1 MNQTDQERFT
11 ALAASLIKANHD
23 LRNALSTAVMAG
35 DRLKANTD
43 PFSSKVTE
51 RLIQS
56 IQDATTLLSAAI
68 RYAEK
73 DATRP
78 ELSRFKLAD
87 LVAELGVENAVTEP
101 IEIEADRPH
110 VTAAVASLVTN
121 AREAGAK
128 TVRLSA
134 NIERGRIHLEVT
146 DDGPGLPPA
155 VQEKMFTPLLTARD
169 GHLGLG
175 LVTARLIARAHGGD
189 LRLVE
194 TGAGGTTFRFELPDT
209 PPEGARFMF

>member
-1 MNQTDQERFT
+1 MDQTDQNRFT

-43 PFSSKVTE
+43 AFSTRVTE

-73 DATRP
+73 DASRP
-78 ELSRFKLAD
+78 EVTRFAISDLA
-87 LVAELGVENAVTEP
+87 AELEAENAVTEP
-101 IEIEADRPH
+101 IEIEADRQH
-110 VTAAVASLVTN
+110 LKTAIAGLIAN
-121 AREAGAK
+121 AKEAGAK
-128 TVRLSA
+128 TVRVSA
-134 NIERGRIHLEVT
+134 GTERSRIVIDVA
-146 DDGPGLPPA
+146 DDGPGLSTA
-155 VQEKMFTPLLTARD
+155 VQEKIFTPLLAARD

-175 LVTARLIARAHGGD
+175 LVTARLMARAHGGD
-189 LRLVE
+189 LRLVK
-194 TGAGGTTFRFELPDT
+194 TGSDGTTFRFELSDA

>member
-1 MNQTDQERFT
+1 MDQNDQERFT

-43 PFSSKVTE
+43 AFSARVTE

-68 RYAEK
+68 RYAER
-73 DATRP
+73 DASRP
-78 ELSRFKLAD
+78 EITRFAIRDLA
-87 LVAELGVENAVTEP
+87 AELEAENAVTEP
-101 IEIEADRPH
+101 IEIEADRTH
-110 VTAAVASLVTN
+110 LKVAIAGLIAN

-128 TVRLSA
+128 IVRVSA
-134 NIERGRIHLEVT
+134 GVERSRVFIDIA
-146 DDGPGLPPA
+146 DDGTGLSTA
-155 VQEKMFTPLLTARD
+155 AQEKIFTPLLTARE

-175 LVTARLIARAHGGD
+175 LVTARLMARAHGGD
-189 LRLVE
+189 LHLVK
-194 TGAGGTTFRFELPDT
+194 TGSDGTTFRLELSDT

>member
-1 MNQTDQERFT
+1 MDQTDQKRFT

-43 PFSSKVTE
+43 PFSAKVTE

-68 RYAEK
+68 RYAET
-73 DATRP
+73 DAARP
-78 ELSRFKLAD
+78 ALTRFKLTD
-87 LVAELGVENAVTEP
+87 LAAELEVENGIAEP

-110 VTAAVASLVTN
+110 LTAAVASLVAN
-121 AREAGAK
+121 AKEAGAEK
-128 TVRLSA
+128 VRVSA
-134 NIERGRIHLEVT
+134 AVERGRIHLEVE
-146 DDGPGLPPA
+146 DDGPGLSVQA
-155 VQEKMFTPLLTARD
+155 QEKIFTPLLTARP

-175 LVTARLIARAHGGD
+175 LVMARLIARAHGGD

-194 TGAGGTTFRFELPDT
+194 TGAGGTTFRFELSEA
-209 PPEGARFMF
+209 PPAGARFMF

>member
-1 MNQTDQERFT
+1 MDSTDQERFS

-43 PFSSKVTE
+43 PFSAKVTE

-78 ELSRFKLAD
+78 DLTRFTLQDLAAGLD
-87 LVAELGVENAVTEP
+87 AENAVAEP
-101 IEIEADRPH
+101 IEIEADRAH
-110 VTAAVASLVTN
+110 LTAAVVSLVAN

-128 TVRLSA
+128 TIRVSA
-134 NIERGRIHLEVT
+134 NVERGRIHLLVT
-146 DDGPGLPPA
+146 DDGPGLSSLA
-155 VQEKMFTPLLTARD
+155 QEKIFTPLLTARD

-194 TGAGGTTFRFELPDT
+194 TGVAGTTFRFELPDA